1 MALEN
6 QWERIAEGALTI
18 VIDKNQLPSRIKVK
32 RSLLKKTISDMRV
45 NTSEPVFE
53 TENNMVLL
61 LYEKIPLVKY
71 DHVVFEYE

>member
-32 RSLLKKTISDMRV
+32 RSLLKKTISDMGV